1 MIITES
7 TNPSVKRQA
16 DADDDAAIHASRTL
30 SFDFIASFTFGSRD
44 YTMGQP
50 ARFMN
55 EELEEGGNDEVSNHE
70 DGSSDEEYE
79 RTIEASKIRA
89 RKAQRMKP
97 SVYGKRPKEGDP
109 LLDIV
114 KVANKSDLNSWGK
127 SWNLRLSQDLASA
140 LAEVVTFLAKSCS
153 CDVDFSKA
161 DIDNEDVEGIVKE
174 VVTGAIRGQGQ
185 ATSED
190 PFGKKNK
197 QCRQFK
203 INYELVWDIIVR
215 EIYSKAQSTSA
226 LLILVKY
233 AVAFS
238 QCNVRP
244 CRVGATLAA
253 LQLVTS
259 FISLAKQQQETRETV
274 QRQLH
279 AEERRDQ
286 LRTSSRLQSLRTAL
300 TNSHEA
306 VLALQS
312 LMKQLISGVFVHRY
326 RDIDDMLRTECI
338 SSLGHWCGEYQTF
351 FLKDTYLKYL
361 GWSLNDKVA
370 SVRIAALTAL
380 QKLYDMEQN
389 HTPLDTFTTRFKTRI
404 LEMTCDICPA
414 VGVKALGVLTRLIRE
429 ELVEVTD
436 CDRGFLLLIDD
447 SPQLRLAAAELV
459 TALVY
464 TSSSADDEA
473 PDSRL
478 NCLLQLISEYAE
490 TETDVSYIVD
500 ALWENNSTLKDW
512 RNILRVLLTGDEQLS
527 EADKTNLVFIFSRCV
542 RKGTGESLVPGMND
556 KKPLTKTQ
564 KVFVPSAK

>member
-1 MIITES
+1 MHRWNK
-7 TNPSVKRQA
+7 TNIHRFTHRQILTRIA
-16 DADDDAAIHASRTL
+16 QL
-30 SFDFIASFTFGSRD
+30 SDTSA
-44 YTMGQP
+44 
-50 ARFMN
+50 
-55 EELEEGGNDEVSNHE
+55 
-70 DGSSDEEYE
+70 
-79 RTIEASKIRA
+79 
-89 RKAQRMKP
+89 
-97 SVYGKRPKEGDP
+97 
-109 LLDIV
+109 DIV

-238 QCNVRP
+238 QYV
-244 CRVGATLAA
+244 L
-253 LQLVTS
+253 LVQ
-259 FISLAKQQQETRETV
+259 FTV
-274 QRQLH
+274 
-279 AEERRDQ
+279 
-286 LRTSSRLQSLRTAL
+286 
-300 TNSHEA
+300 
-306 VLALQS
+306 V
-312 LMKQLISGVFVHRY
+312 K
-326 RDIDDMLRTECI
+326 
-338 SSLGHWCGEYQTF
+338 TF

-459 TALVY
+459 TAL
-464 TSSSADDEA
+464 
-473 PDSRL
+473 
-478 NCLLQLISEYAE
+478 
-490 TETDVSYIVD
+490 
-500 ALWENNSTLKDW
+500 DW

-564 KVFVPSAK
+564 K